1 MPDNMFPIGVPADGF
16 GDDDFDGF
24 NPDDFF
30 AMDAFGFSLTVAE
43 SKRLIAKGIAADP
56 RVQQAMETGMVAV
69 GKGSTNAYVVEELL
83 GHDIEKARYVL
94 GRTLPE
100 GDGALEKLFA
110 RTLPDVVFDQGRPV
124 EGMTIAQAMESMG
137 PGDVVL
143 KGANALDYPNRS
155 AAVLIGHPQGGT
167 MGAILGSVF
176 GKGLHLLVPVGLEKQ
191 LAMPLHEVMSAAP
204 PALCSELGLP
214 RLWPVPGAVFTE
226 IEACRSFGD
235 VEVQQLGAGGL
246 CGAEGAIW
254 LLVQGLEDDVAAV
267 REVVQQIKGEPSFL
281 DAARG
286 Q

>member
-1 MPDNMFPIGVPADGF
+1 MPDNMYPFPV
-16 GDDDFDGF
+16 
-24 NPDDFF
+24 PDDPYDDEGLEDFF
-30 AMDAFGFSLTVAE
+30 TLDGFGFSLTVAE
-43 SKRLIAKGIAADP
+43 SKRLIAKGIAADE
-56 RVQQAMETGMVAV
+56 RVQEAMEEGMVAV

-100 GDGALEKLFA
+100 GDGSLEKLFS
-110 RTLPDVVFDQGRPV
+110 RTLPDVVFDHGRPV
-124 EGMTIAQAMESMG
+124 EGMTIAQAVEAMK

-143 KGANALDYPNRS
+143 KGANALDYPNRT

-191 LAMPLHEVMSAAP
+191 LAMPLREAMGAAP

-214 RLWPVPGAVFTE
+214 RLWPIPGTVFTE
-226 IEACRSFGD
+226 IEACQAFGEVD
-235 VEVQQLGAGGL
+235 VQQIGAGGL
-246 CGAEGAIW
+246 CGAEGAVW
-254 LLVQGLEDDVAAV
+254 LLVQGLEDAVGAV
-267 REVVQQIKGEPSFL
+267 REVVQQVKGEPSFL

-286 Q
+286 R